1 MLGKDHCLSGC
12 AAFAAA
18 GPLALHL
25 TTAQLLT
32 GVVLTGGAA
41 LLPDFDEPGS
51 TIAREAGFL
60 GRGFARVVRFT
71 ARGHRKGTHSLL
83 GASLFTFSAWGAVA
97 LVNHHFTGWE
107 AVAGRAWLTLW
118 LALLITSALQA
129 LPLVRGHVPDIA
141 GIGAAI
147 GLTFWHQG
155 LTLVP
160 ACVGLGV
167 LVHIAGDM
175 LTIHGCPLFFPFWK
189 RDFHDSPLPFSTGK
203 FTEHYLIGPALI
215 LGLFVALACDTGT
228 ASYVLAHR

>member
-1 MLGKDHCLSGC
+1 M
-12 AAFAAA
+12 A

-41 LLPDFDEPGS
+41 LLPDFDEKGS

-60 GRGFARVVRFT
+60 GRGFARVVRWA

-83 GASLFTFSAWGAVA
+83 GAILFTLSAWGAVYVSDS
-97 LVNHHFTGWE
+97 LIGK
-107 AVAGRAWLTLW
+107 AWLALW
-118 LALLITSALQA
+118 LALLITGALQA

-147 GLTFWHQG
+147 GLTFWHEG

-160 ACVGLGV
+160 VCVGLGV
-167 LVHIAGDM
+167 LVHDLGDA
-175 LTIHGCPLFFPFWK
+175 LTIHGVPLLWPAVK
-189 RDFHDSPLPFSTGK
+189 HDFHASPVRFSTGK
-203 FTEHYLIGPALI
+203 FFESKVMGPLLVIALA
-215 LGLFVALACDTGT
+215 VALARDSGLTRH
-228 ASYVLAHR
+228 LAL

>member
-1 MLGKDHCLSGC
+1 M
-12 AAFAAA
+12 A

-41 LLPDFDEPGS
+41 LLPDFDEKGS

-60 GRGFARVVRFT
+60 GRGFARVVRWA

-83 GASLFTFSAWGAVA
+83 GAILFTLSAWGAVYVSDS
-97 LVNHHFTGWE
+97 LIGK
-107 AVAGRAWLTLW
+107 AWLALW
-118 LALLITSALQA
+118 LALLITGALQA

-147 GLTFWHQG
+147 GLTFWHEG

-160 ACVGLGV
+160 VCVGLGV

-175 LTIHGCPLFFPFWK
+175 LTIHGCPLLWPFWK

-215 LGLFVALACDTGT
+215 LGLLVALACDTGT
-228 ASYVLAHR
+228 ASFVLAHR